1 MCSCGRST
9 PLVTFFCIER
19 SIHQRSCVCM
29 QPLCMLRQKSLSVVH
44 DCLHDCYLFCTIVT
58 GSQEAYRRLMKCN
71 ARSVSKK
78 FQTLKTSTALE
89 GIPSLCHVFRRVPS
103 VGDQDKSFDRLDI
116 ENKKYR
122 MECTIVCTIVII
134 VARL

>member
-1 MCSCGRST
+1 MEKVLEEKLPELLQVNPSDVFLWKLYTTGD
-9 PLVTFFCIER
+9 FFLHREK
-19 SIHQRSCVCM
+19 H
-29 QPLCMLRQKSLSVVH
+29 PPKKLCMLRQKSVPF
-44 DCLHDCYLFCTIVT
+44 LHDCMHDCHFTCTIVT

-103 VGDQDKSFDRLDI
+103 VGDQDKSFDR
-116 ENKKYR
+116 
-122 MECTIVCTIVII
+122 
-134 VARL
+134 